1 MKNTDIIAEVLKISD
16 VKVFFAVTG
25 GAVVHVI
32 DSLINAGEMK
42 PIFHH
47 HEQAAALAADAYA
60 RVRGLG
66 VCVVTTGPGV
76 TNAITGL
83 LCSWQD
89 SVPTV
94 FISGQAR
101 FSLTAQGKNLRQVG
115 TQHLEVI
122 PIVQNLTK
130 KAVMLKPGDDV
141 AEVLADLINIAQSG
155 RKGPVWL
162 DIPLDLQIQEFDFS
176 FHDVLLYRSTG
187 KSHEIL
193 EHQNFYSHIKNSES
207 PVMLLGRGL
216 NKIKQQ
222 EFSEIIRKLSLPC
235 LRTWGF
241 FDTNL
246 VIPKEFDFG
255 AVGVSG
261 QRGANKIISEAD
273 LVISLGARW
282 GQAVV
287 GPAIEQFAPKAQIHL
302 FDIDSNE
309 LDRARDYLPNV
320 TTYLEDATEML
331 RKLNENCINSKIDPD
346 WALYCEKMRTF
357 NIEQLENLKSGV
369 IDQYDVF
376 SKLNELARKESIVVV
391 DGGGTVVYCSM
402 QIMEPLL
409 GRKIIIPSAS
419 APMGTGIPQ
428 AIGAQTAEPNSQ
440 VILVCGDGSFPFNM
454 QELQSISTNQLPI
467 KIIIFNNGGY
477 LSIQGTQ
484 NQFLEGRHFGS
495 ASSGGLDIPD
505 FRKIAAAFDFKYWEI
520 EDKQILDDNLDMF
533 LSSFDSAILEIKVQ
547 LEQEIFPRTGFK
559 KTADGKFSPLPLS
572 EMHPEKILPGF
583 SRLI

>member
-1 MKNTDIIAEVLKISD
+1 MKNTDVIAEVLKNSD
-16 VKVFFAVTG
+16 VKDFFAVTG
-25 GAVVHVI
+25 GAAVHII
-32 DSLINAGEMK
+32 DSLIKAGEMK

-89 SVPTV
+89 SVPTL

-141 AEVLADLINIAQSG
+141 AVVLTDLINLSQSG

-162 DIPLDLQIQEFDFS
+162 DIPLDLQIQEHEFNPQNI
-176 FHDVLLYRSTG
+176 LLNPSVG
-187 KSHEIL
+187 ENHKIPEQENI
-193 EHQNFYSHIKNSES
+193 YSLITNSKS
-207 PVMLLGRGL
+207 PVLLLGRGL
-216 NKIKQQ
+216 NNIKQQ
-222 EFSEIIRKLSLPC
+222 EFSEIIRKLNLPC

-246 VIPKEFDFG
+246 VIPNELDFG

-287 GPAIEQFAPKAQIHL
+287 GPAIEQFAPRAKIHL
-302 FDIDSNE
+302 FDIDRNE
-309 LDRARDYLPNV
+309 LDRAKEYLPNV
-320 TTYLEDATEML
+320 RTYLEDATQAL
-331 RKLNENCINSKIDPD
+331 QKLNNDFINSSTNPD
-346 WALYCEKMRTF
+346 WELYCKKISSF
-357 NIEQLENLKSGV
+357 NIEQIANLKSEG
-369 IDQYDVF
+369 IDQYYVF
-376 SKLNELARKESIVVV
+376 SKLNELVGIESIVVV
-391 DGGGTVVYCSM
+391 DGGGTIVYCSM
-402 QIMEPLL
+402 QMMQPLL

-419 APMGTGIPQ
+419 APMGTGIPH
-428 AIGAQTAEPNSQ
+428 AIGAQIAEPESQ

-495 ASSGGLDIPD
+495 ATSGGLDIPD
-505 FRKIAAAFDFKYWEI
+505 FHKIAIAFDFKYWEI
-520 EDKQILDDNLDMF
+520 EDKKNLDDNLYKF
-533 LSSFDSAILEIKVQ
+533 LSSSGSAILEIKVKPG
-547 LEQEIFPRTGFK
+547 QEIFPRTGFK
-559 KTADGKFSPLPLS
+559 KMANGKFSPLPLS
-572 EMHPEKILPGF
+572 EMHPEKILPRF
-583 SRLI
+583 